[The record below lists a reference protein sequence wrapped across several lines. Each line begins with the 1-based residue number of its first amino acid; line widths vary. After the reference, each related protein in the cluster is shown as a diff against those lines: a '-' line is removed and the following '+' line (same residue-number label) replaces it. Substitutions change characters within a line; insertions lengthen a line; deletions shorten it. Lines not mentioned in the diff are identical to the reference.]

1 MGSQRRIIK
10 THPETELVFLGEQEF
25 RRLDDPEAEAK
36 GFSFGASQWEAI
48 RQGVSSSSRSCDR
61 RDRAARADVVMGEPT
76 GQIP

>member
-36 GFSFGASQWEAI
+36 GFSFGARLEAVKPKVCHSP
-48 RQGVSSSSRSCDR
+48 RCVFLF
-61 RDRAARADVVMGEPT
+61 ALM
-76 GQIP
+76 

>member
-36 GFSFGASQWEAI
+36 GFSFGARSAI